1 MKRYNQ
7 LTTEEKLTLTDQ
19 SFADSVKL
27 EALDRG
33 IKPEVTLSEALR
45 SSEWHGYQI
54 PTNGVRVW
62 TLDVE
67 NSYGNS
73 VGYLNAE
80 QARAALEGAV
90 VVGDRYSSGRTV
102 KGVYPDKQPSV
113 REVLLHGN
121 TVNAASFKLED
132 ALDSPDPA
140 YVELVKTCSEDWHA
154 VLQAEYDGK
163 VRATR
168 WAEYL
173 RLAQGDAAVA
183 AAFWQRAGEGSL
195 PEGVITV

>member
-7 LTTEEKLTLTDQ
+7 LTTEEKLVLTDQ

-33 IKPEVTLSEALR
+33 IKPEVTLSEVLR
-45 SSEWHGYQI
+45 SSEWHGYQY
-54 PTNGVRVW
+54 PVNGVRLWVI
-62 TLDVE
+62 E
-67 NSYGNS
+67 AGNNYGNS
-73 VGYLNAE
+73 VGYLDQE
-80 QARAALEGAV
+80 LARKALEGAIL
-90 VVGDRYSSGRTV
+90 VGDRYSSGRSV
-102 KGVYPDKQPSV
+102 KSV
-113 REVLLHGN
+113 LTDPPVMREMVVSGN
-121 TVNAASFKLED
+121 MVQAASFKLED

-154 VLQAEYDGK
+154 VLQADYDGK

-173 RLAQGDAAVA
+173 RLAQGDATVA
-183 AAFWQRAGEGSL
+183 IAFWQRAGEGAL
-195 PEGVITV
+195 PAEVNK

>member
-7 LTTEEKLTLTDQ
+7 LTTEEKLALTDQ
-19 SFADSVKL
+19 SFADAVKL

-33 IKPEVTLSEALR
+33 IKPQVTLSESIR
-45 SSEWHGYQI
+45 SSEWHGYQY
-54 PTNGVRVW
+54 PVNGVRVW
-62 TLDVE
+62 VVE
-67 NSYGNS
+67 SGNNYGNS
-73 VGYLNAE
+73 IGYLDPE
-80 QARAALEGAV
+80 LARKAMEGAIL
-90 VVGDRYSSGRTV
+90 VGDRYTGGRSI
-102 KGVYPDKQPSV
+102 KSV
-113 REVLLHGN
+113 LTDPPVLREMVLGGN

-140 YVELVKTCSEDWHA
+140 YVELVKACSEDWHA
-154 VLQAEYDGK
+154 VLQADYDGK

-195 PEGVITV
+195 PAGVNV

>member
-19 SFADSVKL
+19 SFADAVKL
-27 EALDRG
+27 EARDRG

-45 SSEWHGYQI
+45 SSEWRGYQY
-54 PTNGVRVW
+54 PVNGVRVW
-62 TLDVE
+62 VVE
-67 NSYGNS
+67 AGNNYGNS
-73 VGYLNAE
+73 VGYLDPE
-80 QARAALEGAV
+80 LARKAMEGAIL
-90 VVGDRYSSGRTV
+90 VGDRYTSGHSFRSILTDPPALREMVVGGTTV
-102 KGVYPDKQPSV
+102 TAARFELVGAPD
-113 REVLLHGN
+113 N
-121 TVNAASFKLED
+121 
-132 ALDSPDPA
+132 PDPA

-173 RLAQGDAAVA
+173 RLAQGDASVA

-195 PEGVITV
+195 PAGVNV